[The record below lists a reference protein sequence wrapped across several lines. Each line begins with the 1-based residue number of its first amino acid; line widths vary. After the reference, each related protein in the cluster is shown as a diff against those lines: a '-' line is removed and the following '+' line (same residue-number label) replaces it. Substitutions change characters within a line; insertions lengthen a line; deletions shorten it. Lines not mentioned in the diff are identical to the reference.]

1 MTEDLHNDIDDL
13 FRSGLEGK
21 EDTPSPGVWSAIEKA
36 LPPAPAPL
44 PPASSAPPAV
54 GGSTS
59 TIIFKGLIGAAVVAI
74 IGTATYLFSSNKNE
88 ANTSAGNQP
97 TTENAAIKV
106 PVNTDQPVSATYHQE
121 RKPSASDET
130 QAADNEVAS
139 RATLRPEFDHEARP
153 SANPENQTAL
163 KSQETRAFTENLSV
177 KSGNKQESGRSVS
190 SIDITNAL
198 TIRNSVP
205 ILKAAKTANP
215 RRGVDLVPSK
225 RNSET
230 AILQS
235 SLPSAN
241 NTANSSL
248 SEWKVAHTNALIER
262 KGNTLSS
269 SISTP
274 TTIPYS
280 VIPFLGRISS
290 TETSG
295 PADKSEAAKLKR
307 NNWTS
312 RIYLIPGVSLNMT
325 TMHVEENKSF
335 GPRIGRE
342 HIEFKET
349 EQTKTTV
356 SPGIMAGFAI
366 SPRISVQTGISE
378 YRNNIDVSPKQIKA
392 VRDRDG
398 KVRYRLDC
406 SSGSYF
412 LDPKAGT
419 APTVGDSLRISSSEI
434 RMRYVTIPMS
444 VRVNFGNDKVKI
456 FATAGTDFNVLAGKQ
471 TSTSLSPASGEK
483 VNPVRT
489 EGTRKQYLNGT
500 VGAGI
505 EIKAGKRLGIM
516 LMPQY
521 RFPMGNMNEDGPV
534 LTYPKTFSVT
544 SGIRI
549 GF

>member
-21 EDTPSPGVWSAIEKA
+21 EDTPSLGVWSAIEKA

-97 TTENAAIKV
+97 TTENTAIKV
-106 PVNTDQPVSATYHQE
+106 PVNKDQPVSATDHQE

-130 QAADNEVAS
+130 QASDNEVAS
-139 RATLRPEFDHEARP
+139 RATLSPESDHEARP

-163 KSQETRAFTENLSV
+163 KSQETRAFTEKLSV
-177 KSGNKQESGRSVS
+177 KSEDKQESGRSVS

-198 TIRNSVP
+198 TTRNSEP

-215 RRGVDLVPSK
+215 RRDVDLVPSK

-295 PADKSEAAKLKR
+295 PADKSEAARLKR
-307 NNWTS
+307 NKWTS
-312 RIYLIPGVSLNMT
+312 RIYIIPVVSLNMT

-378 YRNNIDVSPKQIKA
+378 YRNNISVSPKQIKA

-398 KVRYRLDC
+398 KVRYRMDC

-412 LDPKAGT
+412 LEPKAGNS
-419 APTVGDSLRISSSEI
+419 PLVGDSLRISSSEI
-434 RMRYVTIPMS
+434 RMRYVTIPLS

-544 SGIRI
+544 SGVRI

>member
-1 MTEDLHNDIDDL
+1 
-13 FRSGLEGK
+13 
-21 EDTPSPGVWSAIEKA
+21 
-36 LPPAPAPL
+36 
-44 PPASSAPPAV
+44 
-54 GGSTS
+54 
-59 TIIFKGLIGAAVVAI
+59 
-74 IGTATYLFSSNKNE
+74 
-88 ANTSAGNQP
+88 
-97 TTENAAIKV
+97 
-106 PVNTDQPVSATYHQE
+106 VNTDQPVSATDHQE

-130 QAADNEVAS
+130 QASDNEVAS
-139 RATLRPEFDHEARP
+139 RATLRPEFDHEPRP

-163 KSQETRAFTENLSV
+163 KSQETRAFTEKLSV
-177 KSGNKQESGRSVS
+177 KSEDKQESGRSVS

-198 TIRNSVP
+198 TTRNSEP

-215 RRGVDLVPSK
+215 RRDVDLVPSK

-295 PADKSEAAKLKR
+295 PAAKSEAARLKR
-307 NNWTS
+307 NKWTS
-312 RIYLIPGVSLNMT
+312 RIYIIPVVSLNMT

-378 YRNNIDVSPKQIKA
+378 YRNNISVSPKQIKA

-398 KVRYRLDC
+398 KVRYRMDC

-434 RMRYVTIPMS
+434 RMRYVTIPLS

-471 TSTSLSPASGEK
+471 TSTSLSPASGER